1 MCPIPESR
9 TCEVDLAR
17 LVGELPAEAVCHRD
31 RERHGIVAKPG
42 QLVTESAS
50 FTRSEYDRMMK
61 LRQIFASNLRRIR
74 LDRNLTQENLADM
87 AGLDRTYV
95 SALERQVYSASLDT
109 IEKLAEV
116 LTIEHHD
123 LLKRE

>member
-1 MCPIPESR
+1 
-9 TCEVDLAR
+9 
-17 LVGELPAEAVCHRD
+17 
-31 RERHGIVAKPG
+31 
-42 QLVTESAS
+42 
-50 FTRSEYDRMMK
+50 MK

-116 LTIEHHD
+116 LTTEPYN